1 MYDHRVGTQEL
12 AIDAPSDLVLLILR
26 ASRDQGQGPVSGT
39 TRLQKLLFLLAQT
52 PEYRR
57 LAETGKAPALN
68 FRPYR
73 MGPFTPDVY
82 DAVDLLAEFEPPLI
96 EVAPG
101 GRIDREADLELD
113 LYVDEWDLDRA
124 QPPVSSVPRPTTY
137 QLTPDGKEVANALW
151 DSAPDELRRQI
162 TAVVREFGHLDLRSL
177 LRLVYA
183 NYPRYTTRSEIKS
196 QIGMP

>member
-1 MYDHRVGTQEL
+1 MGTGRF
-12 AIDAPSDLVLLILR
+12 AIDAPSDLVLLLLKS
-26 ASRDQGQGPVSGT
+26 SRDEGYGPISGT
-39 TRLQKLLFLLAQT
+39 TRLQKLLFLLSQSD
-52 PEYRR
+52 EYAD
-57 LAETGKAPALN
+57 LARKGDVPPLA

-96 EVAPG
+96 EVAQG
-101 GRIDREADLELD
+101 GRVDREGDLELD

-137 QLTPDGKEVANALW
+137 QLTREGKQVADALW
-151 DSAPDELRRQI
+151 TSAPVELRHEISHVMRD
-162 TAVVREFGHLDLRSL
+162 FGHLDLRSL

-183 NYPRYTTRSEIKS
+183 RYPRYTTRSEIKS